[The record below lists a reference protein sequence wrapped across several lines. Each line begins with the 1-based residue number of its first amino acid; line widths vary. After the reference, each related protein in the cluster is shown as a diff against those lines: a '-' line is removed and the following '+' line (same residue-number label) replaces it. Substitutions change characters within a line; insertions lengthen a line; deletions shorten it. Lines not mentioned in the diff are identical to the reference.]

1 MECILSLNFNFC
13 FYPEGATATYTRA
26 SSHNTRATATYWGN
40 NKNKARLILTETG
53 ALTKL
58 GQITLPVSHA
68 YIYNQCIFVRVCQ
81 FLSSTT
87 TISTINS
94 SSITRKLARRKKTN
108 RLLISASI
116 IFFISW
122 APINIFVLVLDI
134 FSPFDVSRLFS
145 YLIPHS
151 SIL

>member
-1 MECILSLNFNFC
+1 M
-13 FYPEGATATYTRA
+13 
-26 SSHNTRATATYWGN
+26 
-40 NKNKARLILTETG
+40 
-53 ALTKL
+53 TKF

-122 APINIFVLVLDI
+122 APLNIYNLVLDI
-134 FSPFDVSRLFS
+134 FSPFDVSRLFIFNDIYFLLGAKRRQRNRQIKLLS
-145 YLIPHS
+145 LFQLVSTALYHTYYEFARIV
-151 SIL
+151 